1 MGYSKLK
8 GLDKPRPIKSRIG
21 LLQANREEHK
31 AFLNGSMVMET
42 LITKD
47 QAQALGIKSRRVYKG
62 K

>member
-31 AFLNGSMVMET
+31 SFITGSLRFET

-47 QAQALGIKSRRVYKG
+47 QAKAMGIKSRKPNRK
-62 K
+62 